1 MNVSRNS
8 GKSLND
14 VGKLSPQRVAVRH
27 LRTLRGLAPD
37 ALTVCRTG
45 ILAQL
50 PLRIPEETVHAPA
63 SPRER

>member
-1 MNVSRNS
+1 MGKGGASVLS
-8 GKSLND
+8 GAW
-14 VGKLSPQRVAVRH
+14 R
-27 LRTLRGLAPD
+27 RG

-50 PLRIPEETVHAPA
+50 PLRIPEETVYAPA